1 MALHSTYPQA
11 IWCHIGGECEI
22 KSTCNINDFR
32 NFRRPFGCV
41 PHRSIA
47 YKYDSLDDH
56 PYTTTSNITRYCRV
70 CDDDRVEAR
79 SHFNPSPPGQN
90 GRHFTDDVFKCIFMN
105 EKLRIL
111 IKILLKIVPKCLID
125 NNPTLDQTMA
135 CRRTG
140 EAEGVGVGVGVAGG
154 WWVVGGGWVKQSS
167 KCSPVSWVIWKDLR
181 HPVMTSHERHGVS
194 SHRQHDY
201 LLKLFRLTSKNTQKV
216 CITGPLWGKP
226 PVTGWIP
233 LTKGP
238 VMRKAFPLPWHHH
251 FLGNL
256 LWLSFI
262 PR

>member
-79 SHFNPSPPGQN
+79 SHFNPSPPGQI

-140 EAEGVGVGVGVAGG
+140 EAEGLGVGVGVAGG
-154 WWVVGGGWVKQSS
+154 WWVVGELNSHPSVHPYPEWFEKIY
-167 KCSPVSWVIWKDLR
+167 VIRWWR
-181 HPVMTSHERHGVS
+181 HMSAMAS
-194 SHRQHDY
+194 Q
-201 LLKLFRLTSKNTQKV
+201 
-216 CITGPLWGKP
+216 
-226 PVTGWIP
+226 VTGNTI
-233 LTKGP
+233 
-238 VMRKAFPLPWHHH
+238 
-251 FLGNL
+251 
-256 LWLSFI
+256 I
-262 PR
+262 C